1 MIKKTNILWTMTTA
15 VLTLFSACTSDDGV
29 LQEGERVPIM
39 ISTAISPTRSTTTQD
54 TQIAEDQLVY
64 LWGFKQSGSGAAE
77 FSNSYFTDV
86 TDYWLTKVKSD
97 GSLIGNSFTEKYYY
111 PSEALTMVGIHG
123 NFTAVDGS
131 VGNADTH
138 NVFADQ
144 STLSNYAQ
152 SDLLH
157 WSAYDLSSSST
168 AISAQFSHKLC
179 KIVVVLQ
186 SNIYSDADL
195 NKALVTLNGVQ
206 PTISI
211 TPQTGA
217 LSSLDGTATT
227 IKPYKSDDIH
237 REAIIPPQA
246 KPNEFITITMNG
258 YTTTATPDEPTGG
271 YFVANTK
278 YIYTITVNKTGISIS
293 TAITPWGTDNAAI
306 NVSPGVSS
314 RNVKMNPLW
323 YMAKSNLNQDLK
335 SFSIEK
341 SVKQGYMW
349 LWANAMNKGFTASTN
364 SYDGYATPA
373 TPKTVY
379 GDGNEEGVSW
389 HMPTKME
396 WQSIVPFNVNIFS
409 DSPAGAN
416 LVSEQPS
423 TFGFNNST
431 KYSNGKDNTSNVG
444 IAYQSYWSTYVANSN
459 VRYAIRFLGTDYC
472 SVWRY
477 QIMNM
482 GSGNTSARLVISSR
496 LIDPIAET
504 NTSAMEAMMAT
515 ITDSGYDWSED
526 ESIGAVQRTLYAC
539 GANSGADAAPTGSNY
554 DSGGHGYYWCSTD
567 VDATY
572 VWNVLFG
579 DNTLSTMSASQYKS
593 YARPIRLFRD
603 NPEQD
608 VWKNPLWYVA
618 EYNVKYTPTSG
629 TAWDGGGGTFG
640 FETTPRAGYLFLWS
654 SALKYFTTASNYS
667 AATPSAFNG
676 YKKGTGSK
684 LSGWHLPTASEMGS
698 IFPGNLFYFNNG
710 AFFDNKEYAY
720 KGGLQTVN
728 FGCNYET
735 KTVGVVDNSYWHRV
749 SNIELHAIR
758 FLGTPYCSAWKYQW
772 AFTSSPLK
780 TTTLTVSATLIDPV
794 ANDATG
800 LAAEIW
806 YNTYWPQVFF
816 GNDSSRG
823 AVQRVF
829 TGYGSYSPPD
839 GNSPSNQPTPNS
851 GNAIVYYWTS
861 STDESGNIGGFYSI
875 ADIDPSYI
883 GRGGWGMY
891 YYPSNRSSFPL
902 RLFRDN

>member
-1 MIKKTNILWTMTTA
+1 MIKKTNILWTMATA
-15 VLTLFSACTSDDGV
+15 VLALFSACTSEDGV
-29 LQEGERVPIM
+29 LQENERVPIM

-618 EYNVKYTPTSG
+618 EYNMTNAPGAALAMAG
-629 TAWDGGGGTFG
+629 TDD
-640 FETTPRAGYLFLWS
+640 AGYCYIWNSAMS
-654 SALKYFTTASNYS
+654 SFAASTTSYD
-667 AATPSAFNG
+667 G
-676 YKKGTGSK
+676 YKKGNKS
-684 LSGWHLPTASEMGS
+684 LSGKTWHLPTISEWASIISDG
-698 IFPGNLFYFNNG
+698 IFHAFTYADDGFTFRGN
-710 AFFDNKEYAY
+710 AITA
-720 KGGLQTVN
+720 N

-735 KTVGVVDNSYWHRV
+735 KTVGVVDNALWRKV
-749 SNIELHAIR
+749 SDNEFHAIR
-758 FLGTPYCSAWKYQW
+758 FLGTPYCSAWKYVIEGY
-772 AFTSSPLK
+772 
-780 TTTLTVSATLIDPV
+780 TLTISATMIDLV
-794 ANDATG
+794 ANDGTG
-800 LAAEIW
+800 LAAKIW
-806 YNTYWPQVFF
+806 YNNNWNSITW
-816 GNDSSRG
+816 GNNASVG
-823 AVQRVF
+823 AVQRNFF
-829 TGYGSYSPPD
+829 TRGARGD
-839 GNSPSNQPTPNS
+839 GNNATPNS
-851 GNAIVYYWTS
+851 RYKEGGYYLS
-861 STDESGNIGGFYSI
+861 STEYDGTNSQHITFGISSGGAS
-875 ADIDPSYI
+875 
-883 GRGGWGMY
+883 GMVRF
-891 YYPSNRSSFPL
+891 RSAPKAYGYTV
-902 RLFRDN
+902 RLFLDN

>member
-1 MIKKTNILWTMTTA
+1 MTTA

-29 LQEGERVPIM
+29 LQGNERVPIN

-86 TDYWLTKVKSD
+86 TYYWLTKVKSD

-111 PSEALTMVGIHG
+111 PTEALTMVGIHG

-138 NVFADQ
+138 NVYADQ

-157 WSAYDLSSSST
+157 WSAYDLSSSSS
-168 AISAQFSHKLC
+168 AISAQFNHKLC
-179 KIVVVLQ
+179 KIVVVLE
-186 SNIYSDADL
+186 SDIYTAADL
-195 NKALVTLNGVQ
+195 NKALVTFNGVK
-206 PTISI
+206 PTITM

-217 LSSLDGTATT
+217 LGTVSGTATT
-227 IKPYKSDDIH
+227 ITPYKSDNIH
-237 REAIIPPQA
+237 REAIIPPQD
-246 KPNEFITITMNG
+246 KPAEFITVTMNG
-258 YTTTATPDEPTGG
+258 YTTTATPDKPTTA
-271 YFVANTK
+271 FAPNTK
-278 YIYTITVNKTGISIS
+278 YIYTITVNKTGITLKTSIEAWNNDPGNNS
-293 TAITPWGTDNAAI
+293 SLTPGMPTRD
-306 NVSPGVSS
+306 
-314 RNVKMNPLW
+314 VKKNPLW
-323 YMAKSNLNQDLK
+323 YVAKSNLNQDAS
-335 SFSIEK
+335 SFSIVN
-341 SVKQGYMW
+341 STSQGYMFT
-349 LWANAMNKGFTASTN
+349 WAQTMAMKYAYQNS
-364 SYDGYATPA
+364 SYDGYLTPA
-373 TPKTVY
+373 TPQTATN
-379 GDGNEEGVSW
+379 GESGVSW
-389 HMPTKME
+389 HLPTRRE
-396 WQSIVPFNVNIFS
+396 WTSIFPFTSGNMFGSVPTPNEVA
-409 DSPAGAN
+409 DEDGC
-416 LVSEQPS
+416 
-423 TFGFNNST
+423 TFGYNNST
-431 KYSNGKDNTSNVG
+431 KYSNGTDNSVTTG
-444 IAYQSYWSTYVANSN
+444 ISYQSYWNTYSN
-459 VRYAIRFLGTDYC
+459 GVRYAIRFLGTQYC
-472 SVWRY
+472 SVWKY
-477 QIMNM
+477 EYLNHL
-482 GSGNTSARLVISSR
+482 TTTARLVVSSR
-496 LIDPIAET
+496 LIDPIDPT
-504 NTSAMEAMMAT
+504 NTTALQNMMTT
-515 ITDSGYDWSED
+515 ITSSDYDWSED
-526 ESIGAVQRTLYAC
+526 ESKGAVVREFYAC
-539 GANSGADAAPTGSNY
+539 GYGRGGATSAPA
-554 DSGGHGYYWCSTD
+554 
-567 VDATY
+567 ATY
-572 VWNVLFG
+572 TNDHVLFWSSTLYSG
-579 DNTLSTMSASQYKS
+579 DYIWRIGCSMNSVLLLNGSSYSAVKTDGFSV
-593 YARPIRLFRD
+593 RLFRD

-629 TAWDGGGGTFG
+629 TEWDGGGGTFG

-772 AFTSSPLK
+772 AFTSSPSK

-839 GNSPSNQPTPNS
+839 GNSPSNRPTPNS